1 MNIIKVLRPN
11 GFLKIPLRLLSEP
24 SQVSKGN
31 GGFQFEL
38 SAEQKEIQEMARKF
52 AREEILPKA
61 AELDKKGEYPKD
73 IIRKAWE
80 LGLMNYT
87 VPVKY
92 GKCAFICEIFE

>member
-61 AELDKKGEYPKD
+61 AELDKKGEVFTSSHLQKCTLKISY
-73 IIRKAWE
+73 
-80 LGLMNYT
+80 
-87 VPVKY
+87 VKH
-92 GKCAFICEIFE
+92 GNLD